1 MKIAMPAAV
10 LNGGASRRMGRPKG
24 ALPYGASTLLEFQT
38 TRLADLFDEV
48 LVVAK
53 ETPDYAAGPARVVR
67 DGVPE
72 RAAIHGLIRALEEVE
87 DRVFV
92 LAVDHPAVPPALLR
106 AIACRSVS
114 GDAAAVVPRA
124 HGRLQPLAAVWRRRS
139 LEAARR
145 RVAGGDLSLHGLA
158 REVGA
163 DVFDEA
169 QWRAIDP
176 AGVAFAN
183 LNTLTDYA
191 AHRERA

>member
-1 MKIAMPAAV
+1 MPAAV
-10 LNGGASRRMGRPKG
+10 LAGGASRRMGRPKG

-38 TRLADLFDEV
+38 NRLASLFDEV
-48 LVVAK
+48 LIVAK
-53 ETPDYAAGPARVVR
+53 EAPDYAAGPARVVV
-67 DGVPE
+67 DGVAE
-72 RAAIHGLIRALEEVE
+72 RAAIHGLLRALEESE
-87 DRVFV
+87 DRIFV

-106 AIACRSVS
+106 AIAYRSLD

-124 HGRLQPLAAVWRRRS
+124 GGRLQPLAAVWRRRC
-139 LEAARR
+139 LEPARR

-169 QWRAIDP
+169 QWSAIDP
-176 AGVAFAN
+176 SGAAFAN
-183 LNTLTDYA
+183 LNTLEQYA